1 MLFSLTVLSPSGPS
15 RQRWLLLEDSRCSS
29 CSVSGFLI
37 VPADREGEVDACPL
51 CRACSGILVTLPSAY
66 TRRWPPMTA
75 LQVEDV
81 WFAARDERRRN
92 QASALA
98 RVQDVGANTVES
110 LIASLEKAL
119 AEKSLESARKVA

>member
-1 MLFSLTVLSPSGPS
+1 
-15 RQRWLLLEDSRCSS
+15 
-29 CSVSGFLI
+29 
-37 VPADREGEVDACPL
+37 
-51 CRACSGILVTLPSAY
+51 
-66 TRRWPPMTA
+66 MTA